1 MFVTRQYVTD
11 FGTALGYLKMEIAF
25 VGADFRSLRQVKNLS
40 EIAGI
45 VPVSLESQLLR
56 FNHPCCKSDSV
67 TPRYAIL
74 NCDLQGQGRKI
85 KLAYPFQP
93 STPEWQTF
101 WNELLANSLILSS
114 QGVGESI
121 SDPFLRRIS

>member
-1 MFVTRQYVTD
+1 MFVTRQYMTD
-11 FGTALGYLKMEIAF
+11 FGIALGYLRMEIAF

-45 VPVSLESQLLR
+45 IPASLESQLLML
-56 FNHPCCKSDSV
+56 NHPCKLDSIV
-67 TPRYAIL
+67 PRYAIL
-74 NCDLQGQGRKI
+74 NCTLQGQSRKI

-101 WNELLANSLILSS
+101 WNELLANPLIFST

-121 SDPFLRRIS
+121 SDSFLRRIN

>member
-11 FGTALGYLKMEIAF
+11 FGIALGYLKMEIAF

-45 VPVSLESQLLR
+45 IPASLESQLLK
-56 FNHPCCKSDSV
+56 FNHPCKSDSV

-74 NCDLQGQGRKI
+74 NCNLQGQSRKI

-121 SDPFLRRIS
+121 SDFFLRRIS